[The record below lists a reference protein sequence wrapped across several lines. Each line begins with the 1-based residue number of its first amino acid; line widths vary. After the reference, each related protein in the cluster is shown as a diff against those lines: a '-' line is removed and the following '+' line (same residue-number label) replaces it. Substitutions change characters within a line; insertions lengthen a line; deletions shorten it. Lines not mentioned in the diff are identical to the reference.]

1 MDNTSSVPPAR
12 QEETAHHHEMDLSRV
27 VEVLASNPAVRQTRH
42 YIIVCWVPIQAVNNN
57 DLRYTP
63 QDTQGRCM
71 LILE

>member
-42 YIIVCWVPIQAVNNN
+42 YIIV
-57 DLRYTP
+57 LGTG
-63 QDTQGRCM
+63 TGR
-71 LILE
+71 